1 MLQAA
6 ESYLWLENEED
17 PMARTQLGRWAVW
30 SFLGSVLLFA
40 VLLVAYNTDLLP
52 LLAEAPG
59 RQILGVV
66 TILVTLTTL
75 VTGAVSW
82 LRLKD
87 RSVLVVVATIY
98 GALATVLL
106 GFGTVPQ

>member
-1 MLQAA
+1 M
-6 ESYLWLENEED
+6 ENLPRADSEED
-17 PMARTQLGRWAVW
+17 PMATTRLGTWAVR
-30 SFLGSVLLFA
+30 SFLGSVLLLA
-40 VLLVAYNTDLLP
+40 LLLVAYNTDLLP
-52 LLAEAPG
+52 FLAEAPG

-82 LRLKD
+82 LKLKD

-98 GALATVLL
+98 GVLATVLL
-106 GFGTVPQ
+106 GFGAMPQ